1 MHHKCE
7 GKYLVLVSSG
17 GGSVASAAP
26 RSVVAGIRRRRAPS
40 ASRSVSVSLRQRIT
54 PSASHTS
61 PSSPRCLPGYRGTS
75 IHKRTQG

>member
-40 ASRSVSVSLRQRIT
+40 ASRSLGVALRQRIA
-54 PSASHTS
+54 PSAYHSVSVSYKSLFSTLFT
-61 PSSPRCLPGYRGTS
+61 RL
-75 IHKRTQG
+75 